1 MLYLKDVMVQSKI
14 KMIHSISI
22 SQLTTLIKSPAAMV
36 DVLATVNIATLA
48 DTYRPLTC
56 NEVAITQPAWAP
68 LQAMEN
74 WSEAMF
80 QLLLMP

>member
-48 DTYRPLTC
+48 DTY
-56 NEVAITQPAWAP
+56 
-68 LQAMEN
+68 
-74 WSEAMF
+74 
-80 QLLLMP
+80 